1 MCESA
6 AEEEEG
12 GVGGVGSERG
22 GGGGG
27 VQDTFHTLVQQQLP
41 PVLVVAR
48 EGGREGGPGI
58 RLYNFP
64 LRVGAAGWSWMEV
77 LPGRPA
83 ASSLLTSWLP
93 NHRHAATST
102 RSAQQLVTITTC
114 ASTQTLSSNCFR

>member
-12 GVGGVGSERG
+12 GGGGSGG

-64 LRVGAAGWSWMEV
+64 LRVGAAGWMEV

-102 RSAQQLVTITTC
+102 SSAQQLVTITTC
-114 ASTQTLSSNCFR
+114 LRNPTRSSNCFR